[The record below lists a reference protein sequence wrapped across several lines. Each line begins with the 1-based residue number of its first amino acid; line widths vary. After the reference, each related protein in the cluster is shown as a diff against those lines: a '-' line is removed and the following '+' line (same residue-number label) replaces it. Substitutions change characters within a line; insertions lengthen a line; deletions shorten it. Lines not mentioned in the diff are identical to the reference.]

1 MRVRRPVVGISNWI
15 TIAALAGS
23 MIVYAVR
30 LEGRQDA
37 ADVKFDERARELEA
51 IQAHRK
57 ETDER
62 ILAELAYI
70 RARVDQALD
79 AR

>member
-1 MRVRRPVVGISNWI
+1 MRRPAVGIGNWI
-15 TIAALAGS
+15 TIAALTAS
-23 MIVYAVR
+23 IVVYAVR

-37 ADVKFDERARELEA
+37 VDVRLSERERLDEQ
-51 IQAHRK
+51 IQAHHR
-57 ETDER
+57 EADAR

-70 RARVDQALD
+70 RARLDQALD

>member
-1 MRVRRPVVGISNWI
+1 MRRPVVGIGNWI

-37 ADVKFDERARELEA
+37 AELSFAARGRELEA

-57 ETDER
+57 EMDDR
-62 ILAELAYI
+62 ILQELAYI
-70 RARVDQALD
+70 RARLDQVID
-79 AR
+79 TR